1 MILHGFLIDEHTAEE
16 HEGEHEEPEGGD
28 REVGKKHL
36 HAHMVNDLRLTLKY
50 MEVTKKVIE

>member
-28 REVGKKHL
+28 REVGEKHL
-36 HAHMVNDLRLTLKY
+36 HAHIVNDLRLTLKY